1 MSMTRFLS
9 MIFIMS
15 HVIYQTEGIILR
27 KKDFGEADIMLT
39 IFTEKFGKINAVA
52 QGARHLK
59 SKLRYNLGTFSRSRL
74 GLVASKSALGGW
86 RIVDAEEIDSH
97 KKILLKPE
105 NLAVLSRIA
114 GIADRM
120 VQGED
125 KNIFLWNKIKE
136 IFDILSGKKLD
147 KKELQ
152 NLEVKFLFDILKN
165 LGYIDIQGYKTN
177 KEAISAINKAIRES
191 ML

>member
-1 MSMTRFLS
+1 
-9 MIFIMS
+9 MS

-27 KKDFGEADIMLT
+27 KKDFGEADRMFT
-39 IFTEKFGKINAVA
+39 IFTEKFGKINAMA
-52 QGARHLK
+52 QGVRHLK

-74 GLVASKSALGGW
+74 GLVAGREFW

-105 NLAVLSRIA
+105 NLAALSRIA

-120 VQGED
+120 VQGEE
-125 KNIFLWNKIKE
+125 KNIFLWNKTKE
-136 IFDILSGKKLD
+136 FFALLSGKKLD

-177 KEAISAINKAIRES
+177 KEAVSAINKAIRES

>member
-1 MSMTRFLS
+1 MF
-9 MIFIMS
+9 
-15 HVIYQTEGIILR
+15 
-27 KKDFGEADIMLT
+27 T
-39 IFTEKFGKINAVA
+39 IFTEKFGKINAAA
-52 QGARHLK
+52 QGVRHLK

-97 KKILLKPE
+97 KKILSKPE
-105 NLAVLSRIA
+105 NLATLSRIA
-114 GIADRM
+114 GFIDRM

-147 KKELQ
+147 KKELR
-152 NLEVKFLFDILKN
+152 NLEIKFLFDILKN
-165 LGYIDIQGYKTN
+165 LGYIDIQDYKTN
-177 KEAISAINKAIRES
+177 KEAVFAINKAIKES